1 MLTPLARDLF
11 RILLKRQIGYV
22 VGKMSLGKT
31 NPPTPPTLSSL
42 CSSPQPLPLQTLWKM
57 PSPQTP

>member
-11 RILLKRQIGYV
+11 RILLKMQIRYV

-31 NPPTPPTLSSL
+31 NPPTPPNLSSL
-42 CSSPQPLPLQTLWKM
+42 C
-57 PSPQTP
+57 

>member
-11 RILLKRQIGYV
+11 RILLKRQIRYV
-22 VGKMSLGKT
+22 IGKMSLGKT

-42 CSSPQPLPLQTLWKM
+42 C
-57 PSPQTP
+57 